1 MAGQRT
7 PSPKTSY
14 ARSNLSPMRTI
25 WWSPADLEVM
35 RRLIPQPSLARP
47 IGHVATGPA
56 VTYRTEMVMRKIV
69 FYRWMHVNGRAPFVP
84 HEAAG
89 RVAQAIDADP
99 YASVLEGNDTTT
111 AVEVGQA
118 GDSLTPARFRV
129 MALRNPGNRP
139 VQWELGNGLKSLQ
152 LLDDQYPADVT
163 NVAIWP
169 NGIAAQDLTRDSPR
183 MGRLSHFLRH
193 RANAFVS
200 FEPLYRPDM
209 YERLMRMRGKLRS
222 VHLAMTKPEYLD
234 RDRGVF
240 GTLVPEIWGPKAPSI
255 NVQIGVGRY
264 GSRDRFLDHDTEE
277 TVFRIA
283 EQANDFVD
291 RLIVR
296 GIDPATNKV
305 ETVSLLNER
314 LQKEVDIPTSPDTP
328 EIPDALEAFKEI
340 DRAFRNF
347 EVEGSLRSAIQA
359 QLMHE

>member
-1 MAGQRT
+1 MG
-7 PSPKTSY
+7 
-14 ARSNLSPMRTI
+14 
-25 WWSPADLEVM
+25 VM
-35 RRLIPQPSLARP
+35 LRLIPASMAGCPQRP
-47 IGHVATGPA
+47 VATMPV
-56 VTYRTEMVMRKIV
+56 VTYRTEMVTRKIV
-69 FYRWMHVNGRAPFVP
+69 FYRWMPVNGRSPFVP

-89 RVAQAIDADP
+89 RVAQAIEADP
-99 YASVLEGNDTTT
+99 YASILEGDDTTT
-111 AVEVGQA
+111 AVEVGQV

-129 MALRNPGNRP
+129 LALRNPGNRP
-139 VQWELGNGLKSLQ
+139 VQWELGGGLKSLQ

-169 NGIAAQDLTRDSPR
+169 NGIAAQDLARDSPR
-183 MGRLSHFLRH
+183 MGRLSHYLRH

-234 RDRGVF
+234 KDRGVF

-296 GIDPATNKV
+296 GVDPATNKV
-305 ETVSLLNER
+305 QRISLLNER
-314 LQKEVDIPTSPDTP
+314 LQKEVDIATNPDTP
-328 EIPDALEAFKEI
+328 EIPDPVEAFKEI
-340 DRAFRNF
+340 DRAFRKF
-347 EVEGSLRSAIQA
+347 EVEGSLSSAIQA
-359 QLMHE
+359 QLMHD